1 MINENK
7 YYKKALKA
15 LYLDEALKE
24 YKTLE
29 AFKKFLSEM
38 ENKLEVWQLSL
49 ETAKKNIP
57 IAKKN
62 IDILNARILTIKEQL
77 ERDDIRY
84 SKKEKELKK
93 EKIDEYNY
101 LIEDMLKVIDDAKK
115 DIAELPADIENM
127 LEWING
133 YLLLVEPQMKV
144 ERIADLNKNRKF
156 EYMY

>member
-7 YYKKALKA
+7 YYKKALKT
-15 LYLDEALKE
+15 LYLNEALKE

-38 ENKLEVWQLSL
+38 ENKLEVWQLNL

-62 IDILNARILTIKEQL
+62 IELLNAHILTIKEQL

-127 LEWING
+127 LEWIND

-144 ERIADLNKNRKF
+144 ERIADLNKSRKF

>member
-62 IDILNARILTIKEQL
+62 IDILNAHILTIKEQL